1 MVLTC
6 YDRSEWFIPAS
17 NIKCKKH
24 QNAMRGAGGLT
35 DLSSGEVVKL
45 PCTHT
50 SRPRKSMLR
59 ASQILV
65 IFNLWIDL
73 VTFTEV
79 PHPVYQE
86 VAHVPWLVI
95 LDIFWCCL
103 QCSIQLVV

>member
-1 MVLTC
+1 
-6 YDRSEWFIPAS
+6 
-17 NIKCKKH
+17 
-24 QNAMRGAGGLT
+24 MRGAGGLT
-35 DLSSGEVVKL
+35 ALSSGEVVKL

-73 VTFTEV
+73 VKFTEV

-95 LDIFWCCL
+95 LDIFRCCL